1 MNLGYACI
9 NMTLSSQKPKV
20 TTNRSMIKKTFKE
33 KGISYAGELGML
45 NAADLGRILKW
56 NVQNNIKCFRLSSE
70 FFPWASEYKFED
82 LPQYLRIKTLLAG
95 AGHYAKS
102 NGLRLTSHPGPFN
115 VLVSPHK
122 HVVDNTITDLRIHGE
137 IFDMLGLE
145 RSPYNKINIHCNGV
159 YGDKQSA
166 MDRFCKNFH
175 RLPQSVKSR
184 LTVENDD
191 KASMYSVQDLYDGV
205 YKVIGIPIV
214 FDYHHHRFCPG
225 ELSEQ
230 EALELSMTTWGDIV
244 PVVHYSESRSIEYK
258 DDKIR
263 PQAHSDYVYDYIDT
277 YGNEVD
283 IMVEAKAKERAVT
296 RYKEIHGTCSRNIN
310 DLFTKEELVE
320 QSEGVIQYVV

>member
-9 NMTLSSQKPKV
+9 NMTLSGQKPKV

-33 KGISYAGELGML
+33 KGLSYAGELGML

-137 IFDMLGLE
+137 VFDMLGLE

-166 MDRFCKNFH
+166 MDRFCKNFEL
-175 RLPQSVKSR
+175 LPESVRTR

-191 KASMYSVQDLYDGV
+191 KASMYSVKDLMYIHER
-205 YKVIGIPIV
+205 IGIPIV
-214 FDYHHHRFCPG
+214 FDYHHHKFCTG
-225 ELSEQ
+225 DLSEK
-230 EALELSMTTWGDIV
+230 EALELALSTWPKDIT
-244 PVVHYSESRSIEYK
+244 PIVHYPESKMLHEGNEK
-258 DDKIR
+258 LK
-263 PQAHSDYVYDYIDT
+263 PQAHSDYINDLPDT
-277 YGNEVD
+277 YGNDVD
-283 IMVEAKAKERAVT
+283 IMVEAKAKELS
-296 RYKEIHGTCSRNIN
+296 ILPFIN
-310 DLFTKEELVE
+310 SNKCEYSGLLRTSSYETL
-320 QSEGVIQYVV
+320 